1 MKKQFLGEELQRM
14 RLRVFLYK
22 LAEGVD
28 IAIPLSLLDD
38 CIRVP
43 HISIRLH
50 ELTVETRSRW
60 SQNDAQII

>member
-22 LAEGVD
+22 LAEEID
-28 IAIPLSLLDD
+28 NAIPLSLLDD

-43 HISIRLH
+43 TFLYACMS
-50 ELTVETRSRW
+50 
-60 SQNDAQII
+60 SQ